1 MSFRTALT
9 NLSGL
14 SVSGVSNNYDV
25 DAIPDDLSRAQL
37 PALLVMPIDT
47 QEQDRLFRERGEGFQ
62 AIAFSSGAHTVLYTV
77 THLLLVA
84 PVSAGKG
91 IRSHLPAL
99 IDLIDAYFDAL
110 SGDVTLSGALIE
122 PARVRVE
129 PGIFTHGEVQ
139 YYACALRH
147 MWMMEV

>member
-47 QEQDRLFRERGEGFQ
+47 QDNDRLFV
-62 AIAFSSGAHTVLYTV
+62 FSGNGRCKSTF
-77 THLLLVA
+77 
-84 PVSAGKG
+84 
-91 IRSHLPAL
+91 IN
-99 IDLIDAYFDAL
+99 
-110 SGDVTLSGALIE
+110 
-122 PARVRVE
+122 VR
-129 PGIFTHGEVQ
+129 
-139 YYACALRH
+139 
-147 MWMMEV
+147 